1 MQRMLSVSLSRRSRL
16 GRSRRRIGFL
26 SGTNPNCEVNDASFS
41 ADSQVHS
48 ATVRHQSGTGHEPV
62 GGPVPE
68 SPCKLKGLS
77 HT

>member
-1 MQRMLSVSLSRRSRL
+1 MRLIGLAVVLAVSLTL
-16 GRSRRRIGFL
+16 VPLAGGAQQAEKVRRIGFL
-26 SGTNPNCEVNDASFS
+26 SGTNPNSEVDDAL
-41 ADSQVHS
+41 
-48 ATVRHQSGTGHEPV
+48 